1 MMVGP
6 RKTTPL
12 RDEQRELNLIEGRFR
27 VLALLMML
35 GVVALLGRFAWLQ
48 ILDHDTYA
56 SRADSN
62 RISLRALPP
71 NRGLIVDRHGRVLA
85 ENRPSHRLDLIP
97 ERIVDLQAT
106 LAELAELVEITEDDL
121 RRFEQQRVR
130 SRRFQPIT
138 LKGQLSS
145 EQVARLA
152 VHRHRL
158 PGVEIQPYLVRHYP
172 HGELLAHVLGYV
184 GRIDEADRQ
193 RLGRERYRGATHT
206 GRTGIERFYEDRL
219 HGHPGYERAETNA
232 IGRRIAVL
240 ERSDPVPGETVQL
253 TLDLELQRAAREAM
267 GDQVGAVVL
276 MTVDGGEVLA
286 LLSQPGFD
294 PNAFV
299 NGIGSAAYQALLT
312 DPKRP
317 LFNRFLGGGYE
328 PGSTIKPLI
337 ALAGLD
343 EGLITPNTQIW
354 SDGSFQL
361 PGQQRRYRDWRRGGH
376 GRVNLEKAL
385 AESVNVYFYQLAVD
399 LGIDR
404 LSRALALFGVGQL
417 TGIDLDGEQAG
428 VLPSRRWKQERF
440 GEPWFPGETVIT
452 GIGQGFTVLTP
463 LQLAQIGAILAG
475 RGEASPPRLVTPEP
489 PRQWVDYAPNHWDAV
504 IDGLAAVIHGPTG
517 TARAEA
523 RRVPTRFA
531 GKTGTAQVFG
541 LPDEADM
548 ESAVDPEDRPFHL
561 RNHALFVGF
570 APLDAPRYV
579 VAVVAE
585 HGGGGASVAAPI
597 AAEVLAAALNASD
610 EAKSP

>member
-1 MMVGP
+1 MAP
-6 RKTTPL
+6 QQAKSTQL
-12 RDEQRELNLIEGRFR
+12 RDEHAELTLIERRFR
-27 VLALLMML
+27 VLALIMIV
-35 GVVALLGRFAWLQ
+35 GFVALLGRFAWLQ

-85 ENRPSHRLDLIP
+85 DNRPSHRLDLIP
-97 ERIVDLQAT
+97 ERIADLDAT
-106 LAELAELVEITEDDL
+106 LAELAALIELSDDEL
-121 RRFEQQRVR
+121 QRFEQQRRR
-130 SRRFQPIT
+130 SRRFQPVT
-138 LKGQLSS
+138 LKSQLDA

-172 HGELLAHVLGYV
+172 HGDLLAHVLGYV

-193 RLGRERYRGATHT
+193 RLGRERYRGASHT

-219 HGHPGYERAETNA
+219 HGQPGYERAETNA

-240 ERSDPVPGETVQL
+240 ERTDPVPGETLQL
-253 TLDLELQRAAREAM
+253 TLDLALQRAAREAM
-267 GDQVGAVVL
+267 GEQIGAVVL
-276 MTVDGGEVLA
+276 MTADTGEVLA

-299 NGIGSAAYQALLT
+299 NGIGSAAYTALLE

-317 LFNRFLGGGYE
+317 LFNRFLNGGYE

-337 ALAGLD
+337 ALAGLT
-343 EGLITPNTQIW
+343 EGLITPSTEVW

-376 GRVNLEKAL
+376 GRVNLERAL
-385 AESVNVYFYQLAVD
+385 AESVNVYFYQLAVQ

-404 LSRALALFGVGQL
+404 LSRALALFGVGQV

-428 VLPSRRWKQERF
+428 VLPSRRWKQNRF
-440 GEPWFPGETVIT
+440 GEPWYPGETVIT

-463 LQLAQIGAILAG
+463 LQLAQVGAILAG
-475 RGEASPPRLVTPEP
+475 RGEAAPPRLLAAEP
-489 PRQWVDYAPNHWDAV
+489 PRQWVDYAPEHWDAV
-504 IDGLAAVIHGPTG
+504 IAGLAAVIHGPTG

-548 ESAVDPEDRPFHL
+548 ESVDDRDDRPFHL

-597 AAEVLAAALNASD
+597 AAQVLAAALQASAET
-610 EAKSP
+610 EAP